1 MYMYMYLLFAIAIW
15 STVLLGL
22 IPQWL
27 NPLREFLAPSFSP
40 QLESAAP
47 LLALQVLA
55 LQVLLVPPTS
65 TIRYRYTF
73 SPQWESVGPLSLK
86 HRGPQWESIV

>member
-1 MYMYMYLLFAIAIW
+1 MYILHTLYIDLELYSRAKPGEMPDW

-22 IPQWL
+22 ITQWL

-47 LLALQVLA
+47 LLALQL
-55 LQVLLVPPTS
+55 
-65 TIRYRYTF
+65 Y
-73 SPQWESVGPLSLK
+73 
-86 HRGPQWESIV
+86 